1 MLKADVSAQEAA
13 MVYSLPQLIV
23 WIIVGL
29 AGGTLAGAIVKR
41 EAKGFGFL
49 ANLGLGLAGAVIGGV
64 LFHLLGLLPDLD
76 KVSVSM
82 RDVVAALA
90 GSLLVLF
97 MLWLWQRNQ
106 LGQ

>member
-1 MLKADVSAQEAA
+1 

-29 AGGTLAGAIVKR
+29 TGGTLAGVIVKR
-41 EAKGFGFL
+41 ESKGFGFL

-64 LFHLLGLLPDLD
+64 LFHFLGILPDLD

-82 RDVVAALA
+82 REWWLPSLDRCSFFSCSGCGNEIG
-90 GSLLVLF
+90 GSPE
-97 MLWLWQRNQ
+97 
-106 LGQ
+106 